1 MKLVSAYKTNTGL
14 KRKRNEDYLW
24 VDKRAGVYV
33 VADGMGGHE
42 AGDTASRLAA
52 ITVGETI
59 ANNLQAAVSVA
70 EIKALMASA
79 IETAN
84 QAVWAAS
91 GEAGQTRRMGATI
104 IVAVAQL
111 PSLYISH
118 AGDTRAYL
126 LRDNALSRLT
136 KDDSWAAQLVDSGV
150 ITETEAEHHRNLH
163 FVTKAVGQDSPVEP
177 DFIQLTFK
185 AKDYLLLCSDG
196 LWNMVTDPQLLDIFK
211 KTKGNLTLLVD
222 SLIEAANAAGGKDNI
237 TVIVVEAI

>member
-1 MKLVSAYKTNTGL
+1 L

-24 VDKRAGVYV
+24 VDERAGVYV

-59 ANNLQAAVSVA
+59 ANKNKLQAAVSSA
-70 EIKALMASA
+70 EIKALMANA

-91 GEAGQTRRMGATI
+91 GKAGQTRRMEATI
-104 IVAVAQL
+104 IVAVARL
-111 PSLYISH
+111 PSIYISH

-126 LRDNALSRLT
+126 IRDNALSRLT

-177 DFIQLTFK
+177 DFIQITFK

-196 LWNMVTDPQLLDIFK
+196 LWNMVTDPQLLSKFK
-211 KTKGNLTLLVD
+211 KAKGNLAFLVD

-237 TVIVVEAI
+237 TVIILKAT